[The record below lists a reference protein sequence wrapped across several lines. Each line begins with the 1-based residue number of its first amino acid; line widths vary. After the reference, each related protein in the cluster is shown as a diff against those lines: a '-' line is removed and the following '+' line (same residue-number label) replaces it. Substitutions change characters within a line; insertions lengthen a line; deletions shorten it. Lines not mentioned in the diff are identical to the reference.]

1 MSGRVVASEQAKAE
15 IKGLEAD
22 FTQGIADLRSK
33 FSRRNSVLT
42 DPLQWDGTHANT
54 YKSQV
59 IPQVQSLL
67 SKWDTDVKQLSTQI
81 NKILADIMMAGGN

>member
-22 FTQGIADLRSK
+22 FNAGIADLRTK
-33 FSRRNSVLT
+33 FGRRNSVLT
-42 DPLQWDGTHANT
+42 DPMQWDGQHANT

-59 IPQVQSLL
+59 VPQVQNLL
-67 SKWDTDVKQLSTQI
+67 QKWDQDVKQLSTQI
-81 NKILADIMMAGGN
+81 NKILADIMTAGGN

>member
-1 MSGRVVASEQAKAE
+1 MPGRVVASEQAKAE

-22 FTQGIADLRSK
+22 FAQGISDLRSK
-33 FSRRNSVLT
+33 FGRRNAVLT

-67 SKWDTDVKQLSTQI
+67 NKWDQDVKQLSTQI
-81 NKILADIMMAGGN
+81 NRILADIMAAGGN